1 LVAVFTDVGNTFKG
15 SKNFSNHIFLLVK
28 VS

>member
-1 LVAVFTDVGNTFKG
+1 LVAVFAHISYAFKG